1 MILQALNRYYE
12 RAENMP
18 REGWVRRGVDYV
30 LVLDKDGA
38 CLNIEAI
45 GERKKNK
52 LTPRE
57 VLVPAIGKQAL
68 KHTNSGNDANL
79 LWDNASFVFGTGNK
93 GAGKLRAF
101 VSTLNEWLGDVKDSG
116 LAAVAMFC
124 ERVKDSSDFAPALIE
139 RFGFKDDFDK
149 RDPVLVFRLTTDV
162 EYLHFRP
169 AIRSAYEAKLNT
181 SGADGL
187 PIGNCLVSGKQGVPL
202 ALNESVIKGVWGG
215 QPAGCNIVSFN
226 ARTFESYGKRE
237 RNGEN
242 APIGA
247 SASFAYSTA
256 LNHLLGSPQRTQI
269 GDTSTVF
276 WAEEPHD
283 LEAMVPNLFG
293 EPKKDD
299 PNAGTAV
306 LQKLYSAVQTGKFA
320 VGKADDRFHVLGLAP
335 NAARIAIRF
344 WETETAIVLAKRI
357 AKHFEDIQIVHAD
370 FEREHL
376 SLPALLKAGSRR
388 KSDGSYDIPPR
399 LGGDV
404 LHAVMAGENLP
415 FPAEWLG
422 QTLQRC
428 RADQAKKNTAT
439 GKSIRHV
446 SYERAAIIKAWINR
460 NIRWK
465 QLAEKGMTMGLD
477 NSCTDLA
484 YRLGRLFAAYE
495 RIQEIAAERELNRS
509 IRDAYYGAAM
519 ATPRA
524 VFPRLMRLDQH
535 HMRDLRRGN
544 PGFHVYFDKLLQE
557 IGDGIPA
564 PGSLPATMSLEN
576 QGKFTIG
583 YYHQRQEF
591 YAGKSGSEK
600 ETAQSVDSTKEI

>member
-1 MILQALNRYYE
+1 MILQSLNRYYE

-18 REGWVRRGVDYV
+18 HEGWVRRGVDYV
-30 LVLDKDGA
+30 LVLDQHGTCVA
-38 CLNIEAI
+38 IESI
-45 GERKKNK
+45 GEPKKNK
-52 LTPRE
+52 LIPRD
-57 VLVPAIGKQAL
+57 VLVPAIGKQVL

-93 GAGKLRAF
+93 GAGKLNAF
-101 VSTLNEWLGDVKDSG
+101 ISTLRDWLGEVTDPG
-116 LAAVAMFC
+116 LTAVVTFC
-124 ERVKDSSDFAPALIE
+124 ERVKDSSDVVPALVE

-162 EYLHFRP
+162 EYVHFRP
-169 AIRSAYEAKLNT
+169 AVRSAYETKLGAN
-181 SGADGL
+181 GADGL
-187 PIGNCLVSGKQGVPL
+187 PIGNCLVSGKQDVPL

-226 ARTFESYGKRE
+226 ARAFESYGKKD

-242 APIGA
+242 APISA
-247 SASFAYSTA
+247 SASFSYTTA
-256 LNHLLGSPQRTQI
+256 LNHLLASQQRTQI
-269 GDTSTVF
+269 GDASTVF

-299 PNAGTAV
+299 PNAGTAA
-306 LQKLYSAVQTGKFA
+306 LQKLYSAVHTGKFA
-320 VGKADDRFHVLGLAP
+320 VGKSDDRFHVLGLAP
-335 NAARIAIRF
+335 NAARISIRF
-344 WETETAIVLAKRI
+344 WETEPAIVLAKRI
-357 AKHFEDIQIVHAD
+357 AKHFDDIQITHAD
-370 FEREHL
+370 FDREHL
-376 SLPALLKAGSRR
+376 PLPALLKASSRR

-404 LHAVMAGENLP
+404 LHTIMAGENLP

-428 RADQAKKNTAT
+428 RADQAKKNATT
-439 GKSIRHV
+439 GKPVRHV
-446 SYERAAIIKAWINR
+446 NYERAAIIKACINR

-465 QLAEKGMTMGLD
+465 QLSEKGMTVGLD
-477 NSCTDLA
+477 KNCKDLA
-484 YRLGRLFAAYE
+484 YRLGRLFVTYE
-495 RIQEIAAERELNRS
+495 RIQEISAERELNRS
-509 IRDAYYGAAM
+509 ILAAYYGAAM
-519 ATPRA
+519 TTPRV
-524 VFPRLMRLDQH
+524 VFPRLMRLNQH
-535 HMRDLRRGN
+535 HMRDLRRRN
-544 PGFHVYFDKLLQE
+544 PGIHVYFDKLLQE

-564 PGSLPATMSLEN
+564 PGSLPATMNLEN

-591 YAGKSGSEK
+591 YASKSNSEAD
-600 ETAQSVDSTKEI
+600 ETIESTEGEPQ